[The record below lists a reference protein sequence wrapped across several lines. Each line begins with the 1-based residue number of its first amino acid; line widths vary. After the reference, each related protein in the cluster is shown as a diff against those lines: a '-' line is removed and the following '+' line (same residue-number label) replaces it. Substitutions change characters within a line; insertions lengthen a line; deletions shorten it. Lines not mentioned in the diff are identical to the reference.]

1 MNKKIILQL
10 SLIIILVLILFIVF
24 SKYFNKNKAV
34 NLIDLKEIEKV
45 KDQTII
51 KEIYYKSTNK
61 NNDVFVIKAD
71 QGEID
76 FNDANVMH
84 LLNVFGNIKMQNG
97 DEINITSKFADFNRK
112 SFETKFF
119 QNIKILMDDE
129 KIFGDSLY
137 VVFDLLEDD
146 KLKNPDKL
154 ENRAILTGN
163 ITIKR
168 ANYTLNA
175 DVIEIDL
182 ITKNSKVYMLDK
194 KKVSIRNK

>member
-10 SLIIILVLILFIVF
+10 FLIIILILILFFVF
-24 SKYFNKNKAV
+24 SKYFNKNEVV
-34 NLIDLKEIEKV
+34 NSVELKEIEKV

-51 KEIYYKSTNK
+51 KNIYYKSTNK

-71 QGEID
+71 QGKID
-76 FNDANVMH
+76 FDDANVMH
-84 LLNVFGNIKMQNG
+84 LSNVFGNIKMQSG
-97 DEINITSKFADFNRK
+97 DEIKITSKFADFNRK

-146 KLKNPDKL
+146 RLKNPNKL
-154 ENRAILTGN
+154 ENMVILTGN
-163 ITIKR
+163 ITVKR

-194 KKVSIRNK
+194 KKVFIKNK